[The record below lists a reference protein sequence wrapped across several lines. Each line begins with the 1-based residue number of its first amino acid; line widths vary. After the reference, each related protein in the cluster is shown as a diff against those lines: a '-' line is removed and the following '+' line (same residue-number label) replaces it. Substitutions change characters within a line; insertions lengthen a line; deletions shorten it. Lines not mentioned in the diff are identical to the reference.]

1 MRIVLRIRKAF
12 STMHSVCMSSK
23 LRQSCPTLCDPMDY
37 SLPGSSIQGFSRQ
50 EYWSGL
56 PCPPPGDLP
65 DQGIEPTS
73 LMFPASADGFFTN
86 SATWDTWYQ
95 CPQHMAVLNKK
106 KLLLSL
112 PLALVPLK
120 AAQDDSIVSSRG
132 RGWLS
137 YKEY

>member
-1 MRIVLRIRKAF
+1 MLYSHPPSSPITEVTSLSHAQLFGTPWTIAHQAPLSMR
-12 STMHSVCMSSK
+12 
-23 LRQSCPTLCDPMDY
+23 
-37 SLPGSSIQGFSRQ
+37 FSRQ

-56 PCPPPGDLP
+56 SCPPPGDLP

>member
-1 MRIVLRIRKAF
+1 MRTVLRMRKAF
-12 STMHSVCMSSK
+12 STMHSACRRGK
-23 LRQSCPTLCDPMDY
+23 LRQSCPTLCDPWTVARQAPPSM
-37 SLPGSSIQGFSRQ
+37 GFFRQ

-65 DQGIEPTS
+65 DPGIEPTS
-73 LMFPASADGFFTN
+73 LMSPTSADGFFTS
-86 SATWDTWYQ
+86 SAIWDTRYQ

-132 RGWLS
+132 RG
-137 YKEY
+137 